1 MITSEVQE
9 EEEEMEEDDDDEKA
23 SNNEW
28 MKVTIECNRNTSN
41 VTWWINCRQACVNA
55 RVYCT

>member
-9 EEEEMEEDDDDEKA
+9 EEEEEKEDDEKT

-28 MKVTIECNRNTSN
+28 MKVTFECNRSTSN
-41 VTWWINCRQACVNA
+41 AIWWINCRQAHMNG

>member
-9 EEEEMEEDDDDEKA
+9 EEEEEEDDDEKA

-28 MKVTIECNRNTSN
+28 MKVTFECNRNTTN
-41 VTWWINCRQACVNA
+41 ATRWINCRQACVNE